1 MSAGRNAPG
10 ANTAWLLMSK
20 GAQRPM
26 RIPRYNPLTPTNER
40 KAQRAQ
46 SEFSMAVNEQGS
58 AATNAN
64 PLPQIP

>member
-10 ANTAWLLMSK
+10 ANTAWLLMSEE
-20 GAQRPM
+20 AQRPM
-26 RIPRYNPLTPTNER
+26 RIPRYNPLTPNER
-40 KAQRAQ
+40 KAQRAR
-46 SEFSMAVNEQGS
+46 SEYSMAVNEQGS